1 MVHQRFMWPF
11 SFSNARWGEY
21 CDRADKKHSK
31 ICFFFLPKGRTQ
43 FNLVTILQV
52 LQFSNRIFI
61 PCGTSED
68 DNAHNT
74 YLDKL
79 KVNFF

>member
-43 FNLVTILQV
+43 FNLVIILKFYNSPTECLYHVGRLKTTMLTI
-52 LQFSNRIFI
+52 
-61 PCGTSED
+61 P
-68 DNAHNT
+68 HN
-74 YLDKL
+74 L
-79 KVNFF
+79 FG